1 MLTQAPRGTKDVLP
15 ADSYRWQYVES
26 KMRQAAAEAGFREV
40 RTPVFE
46 HTELF
51 LRGVGDTTDI
61 VQKEMYTFKDKGDR
75 SITLKPEGTA
85 GAARCLLENN
95 LYADTLPCK
104 MYYLNAP
111 IFRYEA
117 PQSGRLREHHQFGLE
132 CFGARD
138 ASADAELILL
148 AYRLLSGLGVK
159 NLSVNINSIGCPNCR
174 PKYHATLK
182 SFLSGR
188 IGEMCSTCQ
197 TRFDR
202 NPLRVL
208 DCKEKHCQELVADAP
223 SMLDL
228 LCDDCKAHF
237 AQLQSYLDAAHIP
250 YQIDPR
256 IVRGLDYYTKTVFEL
271 ITKTENGNL
280 TVCGGGRYDNLVEE
294 LGGPSLH
301 AVGFGMGIERV
312 LMLLDSEGVVIP
324 KPTLYDVFVTY
335 MGAHQVEAFSL
346 VQKLRDAGFKA
357 DMDHTGRSL
366 KAQFKY
372 ANKMGATLTATLGDE
387 EIASGVVKVKN
398 MATKEEQTIAL
409 ETMAGKGSELGWKFE
424 QMRWIIDHARYGER
438 LGVCM
443 DTCHMHDAGYDVQD
457 LDGLLAEF
465 DRVIGIQRIAAV
477 HVNDSRNVRGA
488 RKDRHANIGFGEI
501 GFDALSA
508 FVHHPALADIVKILE
523 TPYVEGHAPYGEEI
537 AMLRQNTFDP
547 SLMDQIRR
555 N

>member
-85 GAARCLLENN
+85 GVARCLLENN

-280 TVCGGGRYDNLVEE
+280 TVCGGGRYDDLT
-294 LGGPSLH
+294 GI
-301 AVGFGMGIERV
+301 FGMPNMSGVGISFGADRIYDVMTGLSLFPEEVNSSTRV
-312 LMLLDSEGVVIP
+312 LFVNLGAEEEAAVLPLLRQLRGREIAAEIYPEAGKMKKQMEYANRRGIPYVVIVGSQELEAGAATVKDMRTGEQRQVLLD
-324 KPTLYDVFVTY
+324 
-335 MGAHQVEAFSL
+335 
-346 VQKLRDAGFKA
+346 KL
-357 DMDHTGRSL
+357 
-366 KAQFKY
+366 
-372 ANKMGATLTATLGDE
+372 AT
-387 EIASGVVKVKN
+387 EICNS
-398 MATKEEQTIAL
+398 
-409 ETMAGKGSELGWKFE
+409 
-424 QMRWIIDHARYGER
+424 
-438 LGVCM
+438 
-443 DTCHMHDAGYDVQD
+443 
-457 LDGLLAEF
+457 
-465 DRVIGIQRIAAV
+465 
-477 HVNDSRNVRGA
+477 
-488 RKDRHANIGFGEI
+488 
-501 GFDALSA
+501 
-508 FVHHPALADIVKILE
+508 
-523 TPYVEGHAPYGEEI
+523 
-537 AMLRQNTFDP
+537 
-547 SLMDQIRR
+547 
-555 N
+555 